1 MILRLTLILFCLLS
15 FSPQALAEEARTFAV
30 APFGVHGPQAYSYLQ
45 QGIPSMLQ
53 TRLTWP
59 GHFSPVSSDV
69 VKKQI
74 PSPIESMDAAA
85 KGLAGLQAD
94 YLVYGS
100 VTIMGKECSLD
111 VQLMNKE
118 GTTTPFASQTTIDQL
133 IPSLETTAKQINGD
147 VFKRPEQKPVQET
160 QKVNQMN
167 PNLVFNQSQVGQEVV
182 LNPQFRYEGND
193 QDEGGRWRSQSL
205 NHESRGMIVVDA
217 DNDGTNEIF
226 ILDEH
231 RVYAYQEKEHRLLQ
245 LDVFEGFR
253 TAKYLNINALD
264 VNRDGYTEIF
274 ISGVDGVDED
284 VRSIVLTFTNKK
296 FTLQEDR
303 IKFFLNVVKLP
314 PDYMPTLVG
323 QKKGNSR
330 LFDLGGVCEM
340 VRMSGE
346 YKQAKRLALPEKS
359 NVFNFAYLPQKN
371 DHKVIVA
378 HNDHL
383 IVNSSTNDLQAVT
396 EEIYAA
402 SGVKLEDLDVI
413 PGMGVNRNDA
423 DMRYYF
429 LPTRLL
435 PSNLDN
441 DDTHELI
448 VARPVSIAT
457 QFFSNYRN
465 FSQGEIHSLDWDGIG
480 LNIVWKTRRIKGTVV
495 DYNIADYN
503 NDGTNDLVVCVQ
515 TYPGATGLR
524 HKRTL
529 VVAYP
534 LDQNAIQ

>member
-1 MILRLTLILFCLLS
+1 
-15 FSPQALAEEARTFAV
+15 
-30 APFGVHGPQAYSYLQ
+30 
-45 QGIPSMLQ
+45 
-53 TRLTWP
+53 
-59 GHFSPVSSDV
+59 
-69 VKKQI
+69 
-74 PSPIESMDAAA
+74 
-85 KGLAGLQAD
+85 
-94 YLVYGS
+94 
-100 VTIMGKECSLD
+100 
-111 VQLMNKE
+111 
-118 GTTTPFASQTTIDQL
+118 
-133 IPSLETTAKQINGD
+133 
-147 VFKRPEQKPVQET
+147 
-160 QKVNQMN
+160 
-167 PNLVFNQSQVGQEVV
+167 
-182 LNPQFRYEGND
+182 
-193 QDEGGRWRSQSL
+193 
-205 NHESRGMIVVDA
+205 
-217 DNDGTNEIF
+217 
-226 ILDEH
+226 
-231 RVYAYQEKEHRLLQ
+231 
-245 LDVFEGFR
+245 
-253 TAKYLNINALD
+253 
-264 VNRDGYTEIF
+264 
-274 ISGVDGVDED
+274 
-284 VRSIVLTFTNKK
+284 
-296 FTLQEDR
+296 
-303 IKFFLNVVKLP
+303 
-314 PDYMPTLVG
+314 
-323 QKKGNSR
+323 
-330 LFDLGGVCEM
+330 M

-346 YKQAKRLALPEKS
+346 YKQAKCLALPEKS

-402 SGVKLEDLDVI
+402 SGVKLEDLDTI
-413 PGMGVNRNDA
+413 PGMGVNRNEA

-435 PSNLDN
+435 PSNLDS
-441 DDTHELI
+441 DDTYELI

>member
-1 MILRLTLILFCLLS
+1 
-15 FSPQALAEEARTFAV
+15 V

-59 GHFSPVSSDV
+59 DHFSPVSQDL

-74 PSPIESMDAAA
+74 PAPIESTDAAA
-85 KGLAGLQAD
+85 QGLAGLQTD

-147 VFKRPEQKPVQET
+147 VFKRPEQQPVQET
-160 QKVNQMN
+160 KNVNQMN
-167 PNLVFNQSQVGQEVV
+167 PNLVFNQSQVGQEAV
-182 LNPQFRYEGND
+182 LNPQFRYQTTSQD
-193 QDEGGRWRSQSL
+193 QSGRWRSQSL
-205 NHESRGMIVVDA
+205 AHESRGMIVVDA
-217 DNDGTNEIF
+217 DNDGSNEIF
-226 ILDEH
+226 IMDEH
-231 RVYAYQEKEHRLLQ
+231 DVYAYKETNNRLLK
-245 LDVFEGFR
+245 LDVFKGPRDSQF
-253 TAKYLNINALD
+253 LNINALD
-264 VNRDGYTEIF
+264 INRDGHTEIF
-274 ISGVDGVDED
+274 ISAVNGVKED
-284 VRSIVLTFTNKK
+284 ARSLVLTFQNKK
-296 FTLQEDR
+296 FVLEEDR
-303 IKFFLNVVKLP
+303 IRLFFNVVKLP
-314 PDYMPTLVG
+314 PDYLPTLVG
-323 QKKGNSR
+323 QEKGHGK
-330 LFDLGGVCEM
+330 LFDRHVYELI
-340 VRMSGE
+340 RMSGE
-346 YKQAKRLALPEKS
+346 YKTGKALSLPEKT
-359 NVFNFAYLPQKN
+359 NVFNFAYLPQKEN
-371 DHKVIVA
+371 YKVIVA

-383 IVNSSTNDLQAVT
+383 IVNSSTNNLQAVT

-402 SGVKLEDLDVI
+402 SGIKLEDLDLV

-423 DMRYYF
+423 DMRYYY

-435 PSNLDN
+435 PSNLDKTGN
-441 DDTHELI
+441 HELI

-457 QFFSNYRN
+457 EFFSNFRS
-465 FSQGEIHSLDWDGIG
+465 FSQGEIHSLNWDGIG

-515 TYPGATGLR
+515 TYPGATGLK
-524 HKRTL
+524 HKRTI

>member
-1 MILRLTLILFCLLS
+1 MILRLSLILLCLLTI
-15 FSPQALAEEARTFAV
+15 SPRVLAEEARTFAV

-74 PSPIESMDAAA
+74 PSPIESKDAAA

-160 QKVNQMN
+160 KKVNQMN

-264 VNRDGYTEIF
+264 INRDGYTEIF

-303 IKFFLNVVKLP
+303 IKFFFNVVKLP
-314 PDYMPTLVG
+314 PHYMPTLVG

-413 PGMGVNRNDA
+413 PGMGVNRDDA

-435 PSNLDN
+435 PSNLDS
-441 DDTHELI
+441 DDTYELI

-515 TYPGATGLR
+515 TYPGATGLK

>member
-1 MILRLTLILFCLLS
+1 MILRLSLILLCLLTI
-15 FSPQALAEEARTFAV
+15 SPRVLAEEARTFAV
-30 APFGVHGPQAYSYLQ
+30 APFGVHGPQAYNYLQ

-59 GHFSPVSSDV
+59 EHFSPVSSDV

-74 PSPIESMDAAA
+74 PSPVAGTDEAKTSLAAVE
-85 KGLAGLQAD
+85 AD

-118 GTTTPFASQTTIDQL
+118 GTITPFASQTTIDQL

-147 VFKRPEQKPVQET
+147 VFKRPEEKPVQQT
-160 QKVNQMN
+160 NTVNQMN
-167 PNLVFNQSQVGQEVV
+167 PNLVFNQSQVGQEVA
-182 LNPQFRYEGND
+182 LNPQFRYQTQEG
-193 QDEGGRWRSQSL
+193 DESGRWRSQSL

-217 DNDGTNEIF
+217 DNDGTSEIF

-245 LDVFEGFR
+245 LDVYEGFR

-284 VRSIVLTFTNKK
+284 VRSIVLTFKDGK
-296 FTLQEDR
+296 FHLEQDR
-303 IKFFLNVVKLP
+303 IKLFFNVVKLP
-314 PDYMPTLVG
+314 PHYMSTLVG
-323 QKKGNSR
+323 QSKGHSK
-330 LFDLGGVCEM
+330 LFDDGVYEL

-346 YKQAKRLALPEKS
+346 YKKAKRIALPEKS
-359 NVFNFAYLPQKN
+359 NVFNFVYLPQN
-371 DHKVIVA
+371 EDYKVIVA

-402 SGVKLEDLDVI
+402 SGIKLEDLDTI
-413 PGMGVNRNDA
+413 PGMGVDRNDA
-423 DMRYYF
+423 DMRYHF

-435 PSNLDN
+435 PTNLDN
-441 DDTHELI
+441 TGRHELI

-457 QFFSNYRN
+457 QFFSNFRN

-480 LNIVWKTRRIKGTVV
+480 LSIVWKTRRIKGTVV

-515 TYPGATGLR
+515 TYPGATGLQS
-524 HKRTL
+524 KRTI

-534 LDQNAIQ
+534 LDQQPLQ